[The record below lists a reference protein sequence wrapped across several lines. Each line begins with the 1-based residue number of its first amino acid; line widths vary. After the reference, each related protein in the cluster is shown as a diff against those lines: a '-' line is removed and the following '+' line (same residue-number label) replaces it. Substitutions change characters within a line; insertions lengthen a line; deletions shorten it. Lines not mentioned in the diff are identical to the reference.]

1 MSEMK
6 KNGKTR
12 DTREE
17 TKHIIEEGKE
27 GKGGER
33 IAEKGIR
40 GAQERICFKFHFFLE
55 VSMPKDQLGQST
67 RFDRT
72 PTCDRQTET
81 GPWLVPRGKNDFS
94 TVLKLFTKCRCS
106 RQCVGRSPL

>member
-72 PTCDRQTET
+72 PTCDRQTDRQTTRET
-81 GPWLVPRGKNDFS
+81 QPYAGSWPVPRYS
-94 TVLKLFTKCRCS
+94 IAS
-106 RQCVGRSPL
+106 RG

>member
-6 KNGKTR
+6 KNGGTW

-17 TKHIIEEGKE
+17 TKHIIGEGKAGNGWQKRE
-27 GKGGER
+27 L
-33 IAEKGIR
+33 
-40 GAQERICFKFHFFLE
+40 GARKNESVSNFIFFLE

-72 PTCDRQTET
+72 PTCDRQTDNQRDT
-81 GPWLVPRGKNDFS
+81 AVCRFMAS
-94 TVLKLFTKCRCS
+94 TAL
-106 RQCVGRSPL
+106 

>member
-6 KNGKTR
+6 KNGGTW

-17 TKHIIEEGKE
+17 TKHIIGEGKE
-27 GKGGER
+27 AKGGER

-72 PTCDRQTET
+72 PTCDRQTDRQT
-81 GPWLVPRGKNDFS
+81 DNQRDTAVCRFMASTALCIASRG
-94 TVLKLFTKCRCS
+94 
-106 RQCVGRSPL
+106 